1 MYSAIN
7 RSIVHIARI
16 NGSVILDMQMSMA
29 SSEGRSPNLLALA
42 NTREF
47 LLNLANNSLILKTKD
62 TDSKLNPAKERE
74 RVVRF
79 KRSKV
84 ESLLETIKIVLAAF
98 HLNALVGDNNVGRQ
112 CLDLFMSRSKML
124 LFISLCLNV
133 GFG

>member
-16 NGSVILDMQMSMA
+16 NASVILDMQMSMA
-29 SSEGRSPNLLALA
+29 SSEGRSPNRLALA

-84 ESLLETIKIVLAAF
+84 EPLLERFVIL
-98 HLNALVGDNNVGRQ
+98 
-112 CLDLFMSRSKML
+112 
-124 LFISLCLNV
+124 
-133 GFG
+133 